1 MSLDKKITTRYT
13 GSTWSLPTQCRYI
26 WTSRKSESS
35 FCFSFPLAVTFCFGF
50 LSLSLLLSL
59 SVFWKGIAG
68 FDVVGDS
75 PETRRPYGRASECRG
90 AKRKMKIFVKT
101 LKGTHFEI
109 EVKPEDSVPILL
121 LLISQ
126 LLEFYFLFSFV
137 TIKLIIDWLLWN

>member
-1 MSLDKKITTRYT
+1 MSLDKKSTTRYT
-13 GSTWSLPTQCRYI
+13 GSTWSLPTDVDIYKQAERA
-26 WTSRKSESS
+26 SPA
-35 FCFSFPLAVTFCFGF
+35 FAFHF
-50 LSLSLLLSL
+50 LSQWLSASASSLFHCFSL
-59 SVFWKGIAG
+59 SVFGEGIAG

-75 PETRRPYGRASECRG
+75 PETRRSYGRASECRR

-137 TIKLIIDWLLWN
+137 TIILIIDWLLWN